1 MQRNSYFS
9 RLWVAVLAFAVAG
22 CGSGNNNSGTA
33 PLTGLSK
40 RVLVSNIENGTL
52 SFVDAKKDQL
62 NAKTLSSP
70 SASKMLTAGGT
81 TISMDTA
88 GSELT
93 IVDNATEAVTFN
105 APIGDQ
111 PFDIAI
117 SPDGKTAWAAMRNF
131 GFVQS
136 VDTTTGIARPVIR
149 IGNARRLV
157 MSPTG
162 TKLLV
167 FPDPQAEVA
176 PNTHTFF
183 VVDTAT
189 SAVQTIT
196 DPVHLDEPF
205 TAVFGTSE
213 TQAFIL
219 NCGAECGGTTASV
232 VSVDFTG
239 GAQNFG
245 TNLTVAGATVGV
257 LNGTT
262 LYVAGTPPAPPS
274 SIPLAVCPLS
284 RCGQLTVVNVSNGAA
299 PSAGAPIPIT
309 DGLHENMAFTTT
321 GRVYIGA
328 GGCSVEPGT
337 APTTTRG
344 CLTIFNTTTST
355 TLFPAESSFRQNFNV
370 TGLLPI
376 TGRNVIYVV
385 QGGALDIFD
394 TSTDALETGITPID
408 IVGDAQ
414 DAVLLDQ

>member
-1 MQRNSYFS
+1 MQRNSNSS
-9 RLWVAVLAFAVAG
+9 RLWIAILAFAVAG
-22 CGSGNNNSGTA
+22 CGGSSSNSNQA
-33 PLTGLSK
+33 PLTGLNK
-40 RVLVSNIENGTL
+40 RALVSNSENGSV

-62 NAKTLSSP
+62 STKLVAAP
-70 SASKMLTAGGT
+70 SATKMITSGGT
-81 TISMDTA
+81 TIVMNSA
-88 GSELT
+88 GSEIT
-93 IVDNATEAVTFN
+93 IIDNATEAVTFN
-105 APIGDQ
+105 AAIGDQ

-131 GFVQS
+131 GFVQAVS
-136 VDTTTGIARPVIR
+136 TTTGIANPVFR

-167 FPDPQAEVA
+167 FPDPQAQTA
-176 PNTHTFF
+176 PNAHTFF
-183 VVDTAT
+183 VLDTAT
-189 SAVQTIT
+189 GALQTIT
-196 DPVHLDEPF
+196 DPIHLDEPF
-205 TAVFGTSE
+205 TAVFGTSD

-219 NCGAECGGTTASV
+219 NCGAECGGTAASV

-245 TNLTVAGATVGV
+245 TNLQVAGATVGV
-257 LNGTT
+257 LSGPT

-274 SIPLAVCPLS
+274 SIPLAPCPLS
-284 RCGQLTVVNVSNGAA
+284 RCGQLTVVNVSNAAA

-309 DGLHENMAFTTT
+309 DGLHEKIALTTT

-328 GGCSVEPGT
+328 GGCSVQPGM

-344 CLTIFNTTTST
+344 CLTIFNITSSAT
-355 TLFPAESSFRQNFNV
+355 IFPVESSFRQNFNV

-376 TGRNVIYVV
+376 TGRNAIYVV

-394 TSTDALETGITPID
+394 TSTDALETGITQVD

-414 DAVLLDQ
+414 DAVLIDP

>member
-157 MSPTG
+157 MSPHG

-167 FPDPQAEVA
+167 FLDPQAEVQ
-176 PNTHTFF
+176 PNTHAFL
-183 VVDTAT
+183 VVDTA
-189 SAVQTIT
+189 SGLVQ
-196 DPVHLDEPF
+196 
-205 TAVFGTSE
+205 A
-213 TQAFIL
+213 
-219 NCGAECGGTTASV
+219 
-232 VSVDFTG
+232 
-239 GAQNFG
+239 
-245 TNLTVAGATVGV
+245 
-257 LNGTT
+257 
-262 LYVAGTPPAPPS
+262 
-274 SIPLAVCPLS
+274 
-284 RCGQLTVVNVSNGAA
+284 
-299 PSAGAPIPIT
+299 
-309 DGLHENMAFTTT
+309 
-321 GRVYIGA
+321 
-328 GGCSVEPGT
+328 
-337 APTTTRG
+337 
-344 CLTIFNTTTST
+344 
-355 TLFPAESSFRQNFNV
+355 
-370 TGLLPI
+370 
-376 TGRNVIYVV
+376 
-385 QGGALDIFD
+385 
-394 TSTDALETGITPID
+394 
-408 IVGDAQ
+408 
-414 DAVLLDQ
+414 

>member
-9 RLWVAVLAFAVAG
+9 RLWIAILALTVAG
-22 CGSGNNNSGTA
+22 CGGSSSGSSQA

-40 RVLVSNIENGTL
+40 RVLVSNSENGTV

-62 NAKTLSSP
+62 NAKTLAAP
-70 SASKMLTAGGT
+70 SATKMLTAGGT
-81 TISMDTA
+81 TIAMDSA
-88 GSELT
+88 GSQIT
-93 IVDNATEAVTFN
+93 IIDNATEAVTFN
-105 APIGDQ
+105 AAIGDQ

-131 GFVQS
+131 GFVQAVS
-136 VDTTTGIARPVIR
+136 TTTGLANPVFR

-167 FPDPQAEVA
+167 FPDPQAQTA

-183 VVDTAT
+183 VLDTT
-189 SAVQTIT
+189 TGFLQTIT
-196 DPVHLDEPF
+196 DPVHLDQPF
-205 TAVFGTSE
+205 TAVFGTSD

-245 TNLTVAGATVGV
+245 NNLQVAGATVAS
-257 LNGTT
+257 LSGTT
-262 LYVAGTPPAPPS
+262 LYVAGTPPAS
-274 SIPLAVCPLS
+274 STFPVAACPLS
-284 RCGQLTVVNVSNGAA
+284 RCGQLTVVNVSSAGA

-309 DGLHENMAFTTT
+309 DGLHETMALTTT

-328 GGCSVEPGT
+328 TGCSVEPGA
-337 APTTTRG
+337 APTTIRG
-344 CLTIFNTTTST
+344 CLTIFNITSST
-355 TLFPAESSFRQNFNV
+355 TIFPTESSFRQNFNV
-370 TGLLPI
+370 TGLVPI
-376 TGRNVIYVV
+376 TGRNAIYVV
-385 QGGALDIFD
+385 QAGALDIFD
-394 TSTDALETGITPID
+394 TSTDALETGITAID
-408 IVGDAQ
+408 IIGNAQ
-414 DAVLLDQ
+414 DAVLLDP